1 MEKILLTFAI
11 RAISILIT
19 ISSLYLVTELLNP
32 AETGKY
38 YNILT
43 WMLFVSFFVRF
54 GFDKTIIKLKNQ
66 LSCNSVDLYKK
77 LFFIQLTIYGLFLF
91 LLTFF
96 WEFNSLQIL
105 GDYSYIFIVLA
116 SVIFYSNNLLISGYL
131 TAAGKPGLGNFFAVG
146 LLPLI
151 FIIFMLSSYYVFN
164 KDINLNYLSRLYF
177 YSGFVVFIAVNF
189 VIYYFNQQIDKSK
202 NVFKM
207 NKIIFTESGH
217 VCIYEGLNFSLD
229 WFVFFLGAIF
239 ISAEAIGELHIFAR
253 LTFFIA
259 VPMAVMGTIVAPIYA
274 KYFQKDSKL
283 IQETIYI
290 SASIS
295 TLLSIIVSIL
305 MILFSYEILTLFDIN
320 NSENHDLFYFFI
332 IVQLLHVIFGA
343 NDYVLKMFGRA
354 SVMRSITFW
363 SFLATIIIFFF
374 INLYST
380 LLAVPLSLIFGLLVK
395 NMSANYYIYK
405 KYKLICLP
413 SLYLIK
419 DLAFLRLKNID
430 NTFKKFKF

>member
-1 MEKILLTFAI
+1 MKKILTFI
-11 RAISILIT
+11 RRAISILIT
-19 ISSLYLVTELLNP
+19 ILSLFLVTEFLNP

-66 LSCNSVDLYKK
+66 LSCNGVDLYKK
-77 LFFIQLTIYGLFLF
+77 LLFIQLIIYGLFLF
-91 LLTFF
+91 LLIFF

-105 GDYSYIFIVLA
+105 EDYSYIFIVLS

-131 TAAGKPGLGNFFAVG
+131 NAVGKSGLGNFFAVG

-151 FIIFMLSSYYVFN
+151 FIIFMLTNYYVFN
-164 KDINLNYLSRLYF
+164 KDINLNHLSKLYF
-177 YSGFVVFIAVNF
+177 YSGFVGFIVVNF
-189 VIYYFNQQIDKSK
+189 VIFYFKNIDKSK
-202 NVFKM
+202 NIFKM
-207 NKIIFTESGH
+207 NKIIFTESGQ
-217 VCIYEGLNFSLD
+217 VFIYEGLNFSLD

-239 ISAEAIGELHIFAR
+239 ISAESIGELHIFAR
-253 LTFFIA
+253 LAFFIA
-259 VPMAVMGTIVAPIYA
+259 VPMAVMGTIAAPIYA

-283 IQETIYI
+283 IQKTIYT

-295 TLLSIIVSIL
+295 TLLSIIVSIF
-305 MILFSYEILTLFDIN
+305 MILFSHEILTLFDIN
-320 NSENHDLFYFFI
+320 NSENHDVFYIFI
-332 IVQLLHVIFGA
+332 IAQLFHVIFGA
-343 NDYVLKMFGRA
+343 NDYVLQMFGRA

-380 LLAVPLSLIFGLLVK
+380 LLAVPLSLIFGLVVK
-395 NMSANYYIYK
+395 NMSATYYIYK
-405 KYKLICLP
+405 KYKLICK
-413 SLYLIK
+413 SYSYK
-419 DLAFLRLKNID
+419 RFSSFKAKKN
-430 NTFKKFKF
+430 

>member
-43 WMLFVSFFVRF
+43 WMLFVSCFVRF

-131 TAAGKPGLGNFFAVG
+131 TAAGKPGMGNFFAVG

-283 IQETIYI
+283 IQETIYT

-295 TLLSIIVSIL
+295 TLLSIIVSIF
-305 MILFSYEILTLFDIN
+305 MILFSHEILTLFDIN
-320 NSENHDLFYFFI
+320 NSENNDVFYIFI
-332 IVQLLHVIFGA
+332 IAQLFHVIFGA
-343 NDYVLKMFGRA
+343 NDYVLQMFGRA

-380 LLAVPLSLIFGLLVK
+380 LLAVPLSLIFGLLFK
-395 NMSANYYIYK
+395 NMSAGYYIYR
-405 KYKLICLP
+405 KYKLICFP
-413 SLYLIK
+413 SLFLIK
-419 DLAFLRLKNID
+419 DLALLRLKNID
-430 NTFKKFKF
+430 NTFK